1 MRAMLKNYWDIL
13 NVKELKR
20 MTKRSITYVI
30 IFIFALLHS
39 SVIAQELPVVRAK
52 ADTTKIRIGEQI
64 NYQISVENAETG
76 VQFPELELDASGRIE
91 VVSAQETDTLKNQ
104 LIRKYV
110 LTSFDSGQYVIP
122 AQRIRI
128 WAQEYLTDS
137 IVIDVATVAVDTTK
151 QAMFPIK
158 AIQREPFT
166 FEDFKKYLWWLL
178 AALLIVGLILYL
190 RSRKKTPE
198 EIEAAIPPYE
208 LALMRLKELDAKELW
223 QKNKV
228 KQYYVEL
235 TEIVRTYIE
244 RELNIP
250 ALESTTDELIETV
263 SDFNTSSALDIPE
276 ETISKLN
283 RLLKD
288 ADLVK
293 FAKFKP
299 LINEIELHRQDARVV
314 IDRMKPKMIEEED
327 ETLG

>member
-1 MRAMLKNYWDIL
+1 M
-13 NVKELKR
+13 VKGR
-20 MTKRSITYVI
+20 MTY
-30 IFIFALLHS
+30 FFALLLMLLS
-39 SVIAQELPVVRAK
+39 SSLLAQELPVVRAK

-91 VVSAQETDTLKNQ
+91 VVSEQPIDTLKNQ
-104 LIRKYV
+104 LIRKYI

-137 IVIDVATVAVDTTK
+137 IIIDVSTVAVDTTK

-166 FEDFKKYLWWLL
+166 FQDFKKYLWWLI
-178 AALLIVGLILYL
+178 AALLLVALILYL

-208 LALMRLKELDAKELW
+208 LALLRLKELDAKELW
-223 QKNKV
+223 QKNKI

-235 TEIVRTYIE
+235 TGIVRTYIE
-244 RELNIP
+244 RELHIP

-263 SDFNTSSALDIPE
+263 TDFNSSSTLDIPE
-276 ETISKLN
+276 ETITKLR

-299 LINEIELHRQDARVV
+299 LINEIELHRQDARKV
-314 IDRMKPKMIEEED
+314 IDTMKPKRIEEED
-327 ETLG
+327 ETVG

>member
-1 MRAMLKNYWDIL
+1 MVQK
-13 NVKELKR
+13 K
-20 MTKRSITYVI
+20 MTYLFS
-30 IFIFALLHS
+30 LLLLLLS
-39 SVIAQELPVVRAK
+39 SGLLAQELPVVRAK

-64 NYQISVENAETG
+64 NYEISVENAETG

-91 VVSAQETDTLKNQ
+91 VVSDQPIDTLKNQ
-104 LIRKYV
+104 LIRKYI

-137 IVIDVATVAVDTTK
+137 IIIDVSTVAVDTTK

-166 FEDFKKYLWWLL
+166 FQDFKKYLWWLI
-178 AALLIVGLILYL
+178 AALLLAALILYL

-208 LALMRLKELDAKELW
+208 LALLRLKELDAKELW
-223 QKNKV
+223 QKNKI

-235 TEIVRTYIE
+235 TGIVRTYIE
-244 RELNIP
+244 RELHIP

-263 SDFNTSSALDIPE
+263 TDFNSSSTLDIPE
-276 ETISKLN
+276 ETITKLR
-283 RLLKD
+283 RLLQD

-299 LINEIELHRQDARVV
+299 LINEIELHRQDARIV
-314 IDRMKPKMIEEED
+314 IDTMKPKRIEEED
-327 ETLG
+327 ETVG